1 MAEPRRRIAGAF
13 IVGSEGL
20 PLEDFFN
27 LDIKPLLQKI
37 R

>member
-1 MAEPRRRIAGAF
+1 MAEPRRRIAEAF
-13 IVGSEGL
+13 IVASKGL
-20 PLEDFFN
+20 PMEDFFN